1 MEWREG
7 ECSLRSWRDCCAW
20 DTLLAKSRHSKR
32 AAKSRGRKVKIPPWL
47 APNLH
52 VAPLP
57 KKEQHLALNRQLRRL
72 RRVWVS
78 FLFFVL
84 IPSRFLLSISHHFV
98 NPAPPASKA
107 IILEY
112 KQSLVFLSLSSKT
125 RETRKW
131 PRGWLK
137 ARDRRGTFLAS
148 LYCVSRTRAL
158 ASLNRKEKRDCPQ
171 SLIIQNQGNYCF
183 WNPESWAWESLI

>member
-1 MEWREG
+1 MKESAACVAGGIVVPGVLCWPLEASGEFAREKG
-7 ECSLRSWRDCCAW
+7 ENPSLTCSQS
-20 DTLLAKSRHSKR
+20 
-32 AAKSRGRKVKIPPWL
+32 SRGSVAKKV
-47 APNLH
+47 
-52 VAPLP
+52 
-57 KKEQHLALNRQLRRL
+57 QHLPLNRQLHRL

-98 NPAPPASKA
+98 NSAPPASKA

-137 ARDRRGTFLAS
+137 ARDRKGTFLAS
-148 LYCVSRTRAL
+148 FI
-158 ASLNRKEKRDCPQ
+158 ASLARVHSPH
-171 SLIIQNQGNYCF
+171 
-183 WNPESWAWESLI
+183 